1 MGLEVL
7 KTASLLALVGCQHR
21 GSLQS
26 DRRNSEHTLRRTLS
40 APLHP
45 ALQSHMSHLTTQGL
59 FLHLQEVVKRIPPV
73 TEEWIKMWCVYTVEY
88 YSTIKRNETG
98 SFVEMWTD
106 LELFVQSEASQK
118 EKNKY
123 GVLTHICG
131 SRNMVQMN
139 LSVGLE

>member
-1 MGLEVL
+1 M
-7 KTASLLALVGCQHR
+7 
-21 GSLQS
+21 
-26 DRRNSEHTLRRTLS
+26 
-40 APLHP
+40 
-45 ALQSHMSHLTTQGL
+45 
-59 FLHLQEVVKRIPPV
+59 QEVVKRIPPV

-118 EKNKY
+118 EKSKY